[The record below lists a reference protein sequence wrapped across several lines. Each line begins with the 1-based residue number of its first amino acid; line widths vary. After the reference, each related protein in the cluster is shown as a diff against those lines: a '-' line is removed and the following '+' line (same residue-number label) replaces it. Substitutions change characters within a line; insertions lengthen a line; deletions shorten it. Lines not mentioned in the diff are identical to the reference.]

1 MQNFF
6 LKVVVVLI
14 SVGIVYVVLI
24 FGFSELGGE
33 VVTLV
38 RPEADGSNKNIRVW
52 IVDSDNQSWIEH
64 GDRKSYWIKQLNN
77 NPELSIIREGKV
89 VNFLAF
95 ADWSSHDFY
104 HNLRREKY
112 GLSDKVLDML
122 AFGAT
127 NKENCEG
134 IPVRL
139 EKI

>member
-1 MQNFF
+1 MKFF

-14 SVGIVYVVLI
+14 SVVIVYGVLT
-24 FGFSELGGE
+24 FSLSELGGE

-38 RPEADGSNKNIRVW
+38 RPEVDESNKNIRVW
-52 IVDSDNQSWIEH
+52 MVDADNKSWIEH
-64 GDRKSYWIKQLNN
+64 GDSESYWIKQLTNDS
-77 NPELSIIREGKV
+77 ELLIIREGEEKKY
-89 VNFLAF
+89 LAF
-95 ADWSSHDFY
+95 ADRDSHDLY

-112 GLSDKVLDML
+112 GFSDKMLDIL

-127 NKENCEG
+127 SKENCEG